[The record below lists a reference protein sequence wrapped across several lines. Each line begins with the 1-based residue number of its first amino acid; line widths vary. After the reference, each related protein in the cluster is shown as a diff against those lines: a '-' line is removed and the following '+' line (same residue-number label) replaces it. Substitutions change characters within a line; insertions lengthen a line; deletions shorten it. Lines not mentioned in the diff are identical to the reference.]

1 MLKNHDSTTTTMPG
15 CRQHSV
21 LLFDGVHRLTFMFTV
36 QNKEAGAELIALN
49 PKKKI
54 SFKLAEK
61 HELSHNV
68 RRLRF
73 ALQTPEH
80 RTGLPV
86 GQHMFFYAKVS
97 SSSSMPDHE
106 AAACLPSSTAA
117 VRLLPLALCAAE

>member
-1 MLKNHDSTTTTMPG
+1 MPG
-15 CRQHSV
+15 CSQHS
-21 LLFDGVHRLTFMFTV
+21 LLLPDSVHQLTCVRPV

-61 HELSHNV
+61 HKLSHNV

-73 ALQTPEH
+73 ALQSPEH

-97 SSSSMPDHE
+97 SSSSRMLNCE
-106 AAACLPSSTAA
+106 AAARLHGSTAA
-117 VRLLPLALCAAE
+117 VCLLPLVF

>member
-1 MLKNHDSTTTTMPG
+1 MPG
-15 CRQHSV
+15 GSQHSV
-21 LLFDGVHRLTFMFTV
+21 LLSDSVHQLALAHPL

-54 SFKLAEK
+54 SFRLAEK

-80 RTGLPV
+80 RTGLPI

-97 SSSSMPDHE
+97 SSSSSMLSHE
-106 AAACLPSSTAA
+106 AAACI
-117 VRLLPLALCAAE
+117 

>member
-1 MLKNHDSTTTTMPG
+1 M
-15 CRQHSV
+15 QQ
-21 LLFDGVHRLTFMFTV
+21 LLFVHPV
-36 QNKEAGAELIALN
+36 QNKEAGAELIALS

-97 SSSSMPDHE
+97 GSSSSMLNLE
-106 AAACLPSSTAA
+106 AAACPLRSTAA
-117 VRLLPLALCAAE
+117 VRLLPLGLWAAE

>member
-1 MLKNHDSTTTTMPG
+1 MRP
-15 CRQHSV
+15 
-21 LLFDGVHRLTFMFTV
+21 V

-61 HELSHNV
+61 HKLSHNV

-73 ALQTPEH
+73 ALQSPEH

-97 SSSSMPDHE
+97 STQHSCTRTSCQH
-106 AAACLPSSTAA
+106 A
-117 VRLLPLALCAAE
+117 VS